1 MRNKILFFLLLLWFW
16 VPASHVQAMEVITLK
31 ATPEDLS
38 ASISPVY
45 DLNGKAC
52 ALMKIVLP
60 IDNAIFEGNV
70 MGNVGYVN
78 NEYWVYLTEG
88 TRFLKIKTPRSGSL
102 TIDFSSYGIHGLVS
116 KQTYELSISVKDEI
130 QEFQSL
136 TIRYQPANAQLYLN
150 GTLMKGVNG
159 MWSQMLPVG
168 TYEYLLKTGLM
179 KNKGILHLSV
189 SAPTEISL
197 DLSSKK
203 DEKVQESLDGQFAQ
217 AMKLIK
223 EYHDSEAEKL
233 AISGIG
239 KGEKSCYD
247 VLEILLLKGYYDS
260 EPQKKREIAYKIS
273 ENKKLNVNE

>member
-1 MRNKILFFLLLLWFW
+1 MKNKILFFLLLLWFW
-16 VPASHVQAMEVITLK
+16 FPASDVQAMEVITLK

-136 TIRYQPANAQLYLN
+136 TIRYQPANAQLYL
-150 GTLMKGVNG
+150 K
-159 MWSQMLPVG
+159 LPNASNKNPALAYV
-168 TYEYLLKTGLM
+168 EKAND
-179 KNKGILHLSV
+179 KNKTVTIFLTIIFTLFIYV
-189 SAPTEISL
+189 
-197 DLSSKK
+197 
-203 DEKVQESLDGQFAQ
+203 
-217 AMKLIK
+217 
-223 EYHDSEAEKL
+223 
-233 AISGIG
+233 
-239 KGEKSCYD
+239 
-247 VLEILLLKGYYDS
+247 
-260 EPQKKREIAYKIS
+260 
-273 ENKKLNVNE
+273 